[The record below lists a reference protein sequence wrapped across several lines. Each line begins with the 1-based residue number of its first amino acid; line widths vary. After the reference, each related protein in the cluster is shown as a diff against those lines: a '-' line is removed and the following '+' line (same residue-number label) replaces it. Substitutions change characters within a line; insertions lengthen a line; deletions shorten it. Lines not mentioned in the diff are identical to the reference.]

1 MTVSPSL
8 SDILPLA
15 VTPGEPAGAGA
26 EITLKAW
33 SSARNRLCPFFLLDD
48 PERLEKLSHLI
59 GANVPIEAV
68 DKPED
73 AAKVFQRAL
82 PVLPITFSADPVPG
96 KLNPVNGSAVIA
108 GIERAVQYTCEGR
121 SAGVVTNPIQKSV
134 LYEAG
139 FKYPGHT
146 EFLAALAGPDMT
158 PVMMLASPALRV
170 IPITIHVPL
179 KQVPEALTTEMIVT
193 KARITAEAMKR
204 DFGCKAPRLAIAGL
218 NPHAGEDGTIGT
230 EDRDIVAPAVETLKA
245 DGIAAFGPLSADT
258 MFHAEARESYDA
270 AICMYHDQALI
281 PIKTLDFWGGV
292 NVTLGLPFI
301 RTSPDH
307 GTALELAGT
316 GRAHAGSMIAALAM
330 AGDMARAR
338 AMHQN
343 D

>member
-1 MTVSPSL
+1 MTTRSTLP
-8 SDILPLA
+8 DIPPLA

-33 SSARNRLCPFFLLDD
+33 SSARTRLSPFFLLD
-48 PERLEKLSHLI
+48 
-59 GANVPIEAV
+59 
-68 DKPED
+68 
-73 AAKVFQRAL
+73 VFERAL
-82 PVLPITFSADPVPG
+82 PVLPITFSTPPAPG
-96 KLNPVNGSAVIA
+96 KLDPANGGAVIEA
-108 GIERAVQYTCEGR
+108 IERAVQFTCGGQ
-121 SAGVVTNPIQKSV
+121 SSGVVTNPIQKSV

-146 EFLAALAGPDMT
+146 EFLAALAGPDVT
-158 PVMMLASPALRV
+158 PVMMLAAPAIRV
-170 IPITIHVPL
+170 VPVTIHIPL
-179 KQVPEALTTEMIVT
+179 KQVPKALTIEMIVT
-193 KARITAEAMKR
+193 KARITAEALKR

-230 EDRDIVAPAVETLKA
+230 EDRDIVAPAVQALRA

-316 GRAHAGSMIAALAM
+316 GRAHADSMIAALTM
-330 AGDMARAR
+330 AGDMARTR
-338 AMHQN
+338 AQHH

>member
-1 MTVSPSL
+1 VATKPSFP
-8 SDILPLA
+8 DILPLA
-15 VTPGEPAGAGA
+15 VTPGEPAGTGA

-33 SSARNRLCPFFLLDD
+33 STARNRLSPFFLLDD
-48 PERLEKLSHLI
+48 PDRLEKLSRLI
-59 GANVPIEAV
+59 GENVPVRVI

-73 AAKVFQRAL
+73 AVSVFERAL
-82 PVLPITFSADPVPG
+82 PVLPISFSTPPVPG
-96 KLNPVNGSAVIA
+96 KLDPANGGAVIA
-108 GIERAVQYTCEGR
+108 GIERAVQLIGEGQ
-121 SAGVVTNPIQKSV
+121 SSGVVTNPIQKSV

-146 EFLAALAGPDMT
+146 EFLAALAGPDIT
-158 PVMMLASPALRV
+158 PVMMLAAPTVRVVPA
-170 IPITIHVPL
+170 TIHIPL
-179 KQVPEALTTEMIVT
+179 NQVPEALSTEMIIS
-193 KARITAEAMKR
+193 KARITAKALKR

-218 NPHAGEDGTIGT
+218 NPHAGEGGTIGT
-230 EDRDIVAPAVETLKA
+230 EDRDIIAPAVEALKA
-245 DGIAAFGPLSADT
+245 EGIAAFGPLSADT
-258 MFHAEARESYDA
+258 MFHAEARESYDV

-316 GRAHAGSMIAALAM
+316 GRAHADSMIAALAM
-330 AGDMARAR
+330 AADMARAR
-338 AMHQN
+338 AKSH